1 MCNNNK
7 HLALAVIPIVL
18 SGIAAAQSH
27 YQQKTL
33 VINGHSG
40 DAMVYQIDG
49 KSYVSIESL
58 VRISNG
64 SLSFSGGKIVLTL
77 PVGGDA
83 QARPDTQSASG
94 LSDDFV
100 RAALQD
106 VATVKEWTNTLAYA
120 IQRGVPGDGSRLV
133 MFHDRAADQLRLAKV
148 AVSTDSDQNALRLLT
163 NHFNLMSNWN
173 DKLIAERKRM
183 DTGKYSMDPNA
194 LANDDTYQKITGCST
209 FLNSMLPSGHFHD
222 DRVCN

>member
-1 MCNNNK
+1 MLNKK
-7 HLALAVIPIVL
+7 HLSLTAISIMLA
-18 SGIAAAQSH
+18 GFAAAQSK

-49 KSYVSIESL
+49 KSYVDLESL
-58 VRISNG
+58 ARISNG
-64 SLSFSGGKIVLTL
+64 SLSFSGGKIVLTV
-77 PVGGDA
+77 PGGDDA
-83 QARPDTQSASG
+83 QAHPATQPSTG
-94 LSDDFV
+94 MSDNFV

-106 VATVKEWTNTLAYA
+106 VATIKEWTSTLAYA
-120 IQRGVPGDGSRLV
+120 IQRGIPGDGSRLA

-148 AVSTDSDQNALRLLT
+148 AASTDSDQDALRLLT
-163 NHFNLMSNWN
+163 NHFTLMSSWN
-173 DKLIAERKRM
+173 DKLVAERKRM

-209 FLNSMLPSGHFHD
+209 FLNSMLPGGHFHD